1 MHQVPSGIAS
11 DYISR
16 CAAEISRLDD
26 LTDHTVCFIESVS
39 LSVQPECFSVEQ
51 RAQLNEWLRS
61 ARSAREA
68 LR

>member
-1 MHQVPSGIAS
+1 MHQVPSGIAR
-11 DYISR
+11 DYFSR
-16 CAAEISRLDD
+16 CAIEIGRLDD
-26 LTDHTVCFIESVS
+26 QTDHTIAFLESVS

>member
-11 DYISR
+11 DYFSR
-16 CAAEISRLDD
+16 CAAETERLADQA
-26 LTDHTVCFIESVS
+26 DHVVAFIESII

-51 RAQLNEWLRS
+51 RAQLNEWLTS
-61 ARSAREA
+61 VRSAREA